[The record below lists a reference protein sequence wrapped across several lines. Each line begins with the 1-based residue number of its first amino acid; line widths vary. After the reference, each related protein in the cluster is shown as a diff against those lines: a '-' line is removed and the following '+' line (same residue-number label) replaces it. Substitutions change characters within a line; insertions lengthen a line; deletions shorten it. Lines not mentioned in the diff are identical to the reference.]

1 MLFVNCERAWLALL
15 LFCISNMFMGGHT
28 SGAYTSLLSLAPQ
41 YTPTLTSIS
50 QAFSMISQLTSPF
63 IVHTLITKVSFIE
76 MLKYR
81 NLQGTAAEWNRML
94 MFTSILCI
102 GSGVQFLIWGS
113 GYHKEEKGQR
123 KCFYRGDTRI
133 CKERRGES
141 SSG

>member
-1 MLFVNCERAWLALL
+1 
-15 LFCISNMFMGGHT
+15 
-28 SGAYTSLLSLAPQ
+28 
-41 YTPTLTSIS
+41 
-50 QAFSMISQLTSPF
+50 MISQLTSPF

-102 GSGVQFLIWGS
+102 VSGVQFLIWGS

-141 SSG
+141 SSGRGGRRRSAEEEDPLDCRRRGEGNIPEAVEKQLQS